1 MKIKRLAAGALALV
15 MSFSGLCAFAEEFP
29 ENTWSFE
36 TETGLPEHFSYNN
49 MELPLD
55 YSHTGSDGTG
65 RSLGFAAGIGF
76 GRGDGTI
83 SESSNGMNIYSGEI
97 SPQTDGS
104 VSVCYDFLI
113 ENDNL
118 CAYLI
123 APRFGGAIAAAV
135 TLREGAISFEGEEI
149 ATVAE
154 NEWHSIGVQYTLDSG
169 NLSADVYF
177 DGVMMRSGAVAGDI
191 PQTGITGFSILVNP
205 NTSDEEF
212 RENTRFDGRNEI
224 MRMDNLYIGPDDAC
238 FQGAFKAVSVA
249 QGDDYD
255 QLEIIFNR
263 AIDAASI
270 NSNTVSV
277 SGMKVAGC
285 TAEGSKLYV
294 TLDAPMTTGTTYT
307 VRISDQ
313 IASMDGIAFSGTT
326 EFQVTASFPKTVN
339 MLWDFNDKKNLPD
352 YFVYNNKEVP
362 IGTGDAGASGEV
374 GDNAYTFLIGVGQGM
389 CDENYNIDRYTNGF
403 RILHGALDSLIN
415 NVQLVYDIDFYVK
428 NNDLIAWLFAPS
440 YGTSDNSYYK
450 PVELTEGVVS
460 FQGQEIGRIE
470 ANEWHN
476 LGVVCTL
483 SSASGLVLD
492 IYFDGVKKI
501 SGYTDDSATARSGI
515 KYFSILAGAHT
526 TQEEYAANPRFDSR
540 NEYFVMDNLYIGN
553 DPSQVM
559 KNLVAVSS
567 SPADGSQDADVN
579 SQVRVQ
585 FNDALANTD
594 TQGLMWLTDGDGN
607 RVDFESITIADGGY
621 GLAGTLAGPLN
632 YRELYNI
639 NFSEELVSQWGKTI
653 QAGDTLSFTTGGAY
667 SAALAVNSLTR
678 QDGKA
683 TAEVS
688 VSGHDAGLVLIA
700 GSYDASGAMTGVASQ
715 ELGAAENTAVLEF
728 DCPDGATVKV
738 FAVDSLQSGRLI
750 AEPYMEETEQAG
762 YYQNNTAIELNEA
775 DCRDKIITVSG
786 TTNTKNGYLLGKL
799 AADGAENSENAAEY
813 LSIDAIRCDENGAFS
828 FAGRTDQAS
837 GSYSYIVTAPD
848 NGTAVQGETEYTIET
863 GNTIQSMALNGANCT
878 ISGQN
883 ISLTTSG
890 NLSGMLVTFTISDK
904 ASLYLG
910 DELLVSGQSRI
921 NCTRD
926 VALRVVSE
934 MGEENN
940 YTLRVTAISSG
951 GGGSSGG
958 NSSSGTGS
966 NNSGNGLIAYIP
978 ADEDEIAAPLEET
991 RFEDVG
997 AEHWA
1002 HAAIEALAEQGIVSG
1017 VSETS
1022 FEPER
1027 QVTREEFAVLL
1038 QKAFGYEIQGTR
1050 ISFDDVA
1057 EDAWY
1062 ADAVYALAE
1071 NGIASGTG
1079 PHLFGVGG
1087 TITRQDMAA
1096 MLWRCAE
1103 TAAVER
1109 VRDYTGFTDEDSIAE
1124 YAAEAVEEMYCR
1136 GLLNGMEDGSFRP
1149 QEGTTRA
1156 QAAYLINSILGT

>member
-49 MELPLD
+49 KELPLD

-65 RSLGFAAGIGF
+65 RSLGFAAGSGF

-169 NLSADVYF
+169 SLSADVYF

-191 PQTGITGFSILVNP
+191 PQTGIEYFSVLLNS

-212 RENTRFDGRNEI
+212 RENTRFDGRREI
-224 MRMDNLYIGPDDAC
+224 MHMDNLYIGPDDTC
-238 FQGAFKAVSVA
+238 FQGEFRAVSVA

-255 QLEIIFNR
+255 QIEVIFNR
-263 AIDAASI
+263 AIDAQSV
-270 NSNTVSV
+270 SMDTVTV
-277 SGMKVAGC
+277 SGMSVAGC
-285 TAEGSKLYV
+285 TADGSRLYV
-294 TLDAPMTTGTTYT
+294 TLASPMTMGETYT

-313 IASMDGIAFSGTT
+313 IASADGIAFSGTT
-326 EFQVTASFPKTVN
+326 EFQITASFPRTVN
-339 MLWDFNDKKNLPD
+339 MLWDFNDKKNMPD
-352 YFVYNNKEVP
+352 YFSYNYKEVP

-374 GDNAYTFLIGVGQGM
+374 GDSAYTFLIGIGNGM
-389 CDENYNIDRYTNGF
+389 CGVDYTMDRYSNGF
-403 RILHGALDSLIN
+403 RVLYGTLESLIN
-415 NVQLVYDIDFYVK
+415 DVQLVYDIDFYVK

-567 SPADGSQDADVN
+567 SPADGSQDVDVN
-579 SQVRVQ
+579 SQVSVQ
-585 FNDALANTD
+585 FNDALVNTD

-667 SAALAVNSLTR
+667 AAALAVNSLTR

-728 DCPDGATVKV
+728 DCPDGAAVKV

-750 AEPYMEETEQAG
+750 AEPYMEETEQVG

-799 AADGAENSENAAEY
+799 AADGAENSENVAEY
-813 LSIDAIRCDENGAFS
+813 LSIDAIRCDEKGAFS

-890 NLSGMLVTFTISDK
+890 NLSGMLVTFTLSDK

-926 VALRVVSE
+926 VALKVVSE

-966 NNSGNGLIAYIP
+966 NNSGNGLIAYVP

-997 AEHWA
+997 REHWA

>member
-49 MELPLD
+49 GELPLD

-65 RSLGFAAGIGF
+65 RSLGFAAGSGF

-135 TLREGAISFEGEEI
+135 TLREGAISFEGEKI

-169 NLSADVYF
+169 SLSADVYF
-177 DGVMMRSGAVAGDI
+177 DGAMMRSGAVAGDI
-191 PQTGITGFSILVNP
+191 PQTGIEYFSVLLNS

-212 RENTRFDGRNEI
+212 RENTRFDGRREI
-224 MRMDNLYIGPDDAC
+224 MHMDNLYIGPDDTC
-238 FQGAFKAVSVA
+238 FQGEFRAVSVA

-255 QLEIIFNR
+255 QIEVIFNR
-263 AIDAASI
+263 AIDAQSV
-270 NSNTVSV
+270 SMDTVTV
-277 SGMKVAGC
+277 SGMSVADC
-285 TAEGSKLYV
+285 TADGSRLYV
-294 TLDAPMTTGTTYT
+294 TLASPMTMGETYT

-313 IASMDGIAFSGTT
+313 IASMDCIAFSGTT

-428 NNDLIAWLFAPS
+428 NNNLVAWLFAPS
-440 YGTSDNSYYK
+440 YGTNDAAYYK

-460 FQGQEIGRIE
+460 FQNQELGRIE

-483 SSASGLVLD
+483 SSTDGLIMD

-501 SGYTDDSATARSGI
+501 SGYTDNSTTAKSGI
-515 KYFSILAGAHT
+515 KYFAIFAGAHT
-526 TQEEYAANPRFDSR
+526 SQEEFNKNPRFDAR

-579 SQVRVQ
+579 PQVRVQ
-585 FNDALANTD
+585 FNDALVNTD

-667 SAALAVNSLTR
+667 AAALAVNSLTR

-715 ELGAAENTAVLEF
+715 ELGTAENTAVLEF
-728 DCPDGATVKV
+728 DCPDGAAVKV

-750 AEPYMEETEQAG
+750 TEPYMEETEQVG

-799 AADGAENSENAAEY
+799 AADGAENSENVAEY

-828 FAGRTDQAS
+828 FAGRTEQAS

-890 NLSGMLVTFTISDK
+890 NLSGMLVTFTLSDK

-926 VALRVVSE
+926 VALKVVSE

-966 NNSGNGLIAYIP
+966 NNSGNGLIAYVP

-991 RFEDVG
+991 RFEDVE